1 MQYSSLILLL
11 GKGSRQGTRRTDVSA
26 SGLELSTHSRSSCS
40 HWQISYGSVEEKY
53 SLMNP
58 TRFFRLE
65 KPLGRVKN
73 SLESEG
79 HQSLL
84 AAIHFFSILAHFL
97 CCSAFL
103 KMNVKSGEGKGG
115 CAANFLSDFGQIP
128 PCLHNC
134 FPVCNIGV
142 ILNYVM

>member
-26 SGLELSTHSRSSCS
+26 SGLELSTHSQSSCS
-40 HWQISYGSVEEKY
+40 HWRISYGSVEEKY

-58 TRFFRLE
+58 TRFFRLG

-84 AAIHFFSILAHFL
+84 AAIHFFSILAQFL

-103 KMNVKSGEGKGG
+103 KMNVKSGKGKGDY
-115 CAANFLSDFGQIP
+115 ATNFLSDFGQIP
-128 PCLHNC
+128 SCLHNC
-134 FPVCNIGV
+134 FPVCNIG
-142 ILNYVM
+142 IIFN